1 MLIVHCFDDT
11 LLYLH
16 PQNAVV
22 KKIFKSLEWL
32 VDLRNKYV
40 KQRPF
45 IIILSILIGITAG
58 LVATVIKK
66 AVHWTEY
73 LLTNFFQPYAPNF
86 LYFLYPLIGI
96 SITILIVKF
105 LIRKKVEEGIP
116 NTLYAISKRHGNI
129 RPHNMYSS
137 IITSA
142 FTVGFGGSVG
152 LEGPTVATSAAWGS
166 TFARLFRVDY
176 KTKILLIGA
185 GVTGSMAA
193 IFQAPI
199 AAIVFAIEVIMID
212 LTTASLIPLLFSSIA
227 AYLTSKYMMGET
239 ILIDYVIT
247 DDYSFSDIPYF
258 IFLGIL
264 LGFGSVYYSKTYFA
278 IAGFLGKFNRW
289 QKLLIGGSVLG
300 LLIFLLPPLYGEGYL
315 TVNNLINGRA
325 NEVFDN
331 SFFYALSD
339 NTWIFVLLVAFLF
352 FLKIVAASLTLHI
365 GGVGGIFAPTM
376 FMGATGGFLFGNII
390 NNLGLGHVSEG
401 NFTLVGM
408 AGMLAGVLYAPLTA
422 IFLIAELS
430 KGYALFVPL
439 MITSLSSFVTAS
451 YFIQNSIYSL
461 QLARRGE
468 LLTHHADDN
477 VLKMMNLKKEIE
489 NDFSIIHPNQSL
501 GDLIEVVAKSKRN
514 IFPVIDDENEFKGMV
529 FLDSIRPI
537 MFQKE
542 KYDEIYVH
550 DLMVLPPDHIDYKD
564 KMDVV
569 MNKFEKTAAWNLPVL
584 KYGRYVGF
592 VSKSKLFTNYR
603 ELLREFSDY

>member
-1 MLIVHCFDDT
+1 M
-11 LLYLH
+11 H

-22 KKIFKSLEWL
+22 KKLFKSLEWL

-45 IIILSILIGITAG
+45 VIILSILIGITAG
-58 LVATVIKK
+58 LVAFVIKR

-86 LYFLYPLIGI
+86 LYFLYPVIGI
-96 SITILIVKF
+96 GITILIVKY
-105 LIRKKVEEGIP
+105 LIRQKVSEGIP

-129 RPHNMYSS
+129 RPHNLFSS

-166 TFARLFRVDY
+166 TFGRLFRVDY

-193 IFQAPI
+193 IFQAPV

-212 LTTASLIPLLFSSIA
+212 LTTASLIPLLFSSITA
-227 AYLTSKYMMGET
+227 VLTSKFLMGET
-239 ILIDYVIT
+239 ILIDYAVT
-247 DDYSFSDIPYF
+247 EDYQFSDIPYF
-258 IFLGIL
+258 IILGVL
-264 LGFGSVYYSKTYFA
+264 LGLGSVYYSKTYFA
-278 IAGFLGKFNRW
+278 IARFFERYNTW
-289 QKLLIGGSVLG
+289 QKLLIGGMVLG
-300 LLIFLLPPLYGEGYL
+300 LLVYLLPPLYGEGYI
-315 TVNNLINGRA
+315 TINNLINGRSS
-325 NEVFDN
+325 EVFEN
-331 SFFYALSD
+331 SFFYSLQD
-339 NTWIFVLLVAFLF
+339 NAWIFAGFIAILF

-365 GGVGGIFAPTM
+365 GGVGGIFAPTL
-376 FMGATGGFLFGNII
+376 FMGATGGFLFGNLV
-390 NNLGLGHVSEG
+390 NKLGLGHVSEG

-408 AGMLAGVLYAPLTA
+408 AGMLSGVLYAPLTA

-439 MITSLSSFVTAS
+439 MITSLISFVTAG

-477 VLKMMNLKKEIE
+477 VLKMMSLKKEIE
-489 NDFSIIHPNQSL
+489 NDFSIIHPDQSL
-501 GDLIEVVAKSKRN
+501 GDLIMVVAISKRN
-514 IFPVIDDENEFKGMV
+514 IFPVIDDEKEFKGMV

-542 KYDEIYVH
+542 KYDEIHVH
-550 DLMVLPPDHIDYKD
+550 DLMVSPPDHIEYKD

-584 KYGRYVGF
+584 RNGRYIGF

-603 ELLREFSDY
+603 ELLREFSDR

>member
-1 MLIVHCFDDT
+1 M
-11 LLYLH
+11 H
-16 PQNAVV
+16 PQNEVV
-22 KKIFKSLEWL
+22 KKLFKSLEWL

-45 IIILSILIGITAG
+45 VIILSILIGITAG
-58 LVATVIKK
+58 FVAFVIKR

-73 LLTNFFQPYAPNF
+73 LLTNFFQPYAPNY
-86 LYFLYPLIGI
+86 LYFLYPVIGI
-96 SITILIVKF
+96 GITILIVKY
-105 LIRKKVEEGIP
+105 LIRQKVSEGIP

-129 RPHNMYSS
+129 RPHNLFSS

-166 TFARLFRVDY
+166 TFGRLFRVGY
-176 KTKILLIGA
+176 KTKILLIGT
-185 GVTGSMAA
+185 GVAGSMAA

-212 LTTASLIPLLFSSIA
+212 LTTASLIPLLFSSITA
-227 AYLTSKYMMGET
+227 VLTSKLLMGET
-239 ILIDYVIT
+239 ILIDYAVT
-247 DDYSFSDIPYF
+247 EDYQFSDIPYF
-258 IFLGIL
+258 IFLGVL
-264 LGFGSVYYSKTYFA
+264 LGLASVYYSKTYFG
-278 IAGFLGKFNRW
+278 IARFLDRFNRG
-289 QKLLIGGSVLG
+289 QKLLIGGSILG
-300 LLIFLLPPLYGEGYL
+300 LMVFLLPPLYGEGYE
-315 TVNNLINGRA
+315 TINNLINGRSA
-325 NEVFDN
+325 EVFEN
-331 SFFYALSD
+331 SFFYSLKD
-339 NTWIFVLLVAFLF
+339 NAWIFAGFIAILF

-365 GGVGGIFAPTM
+365 GGVGGIFAPTL
-376 FMGATGGFLFGNII
+376 FMGATGGFLFGNIV
-390 NNLGLGHVSEG
+390 NKLGLGHVSEG

-408 AGMLAGVLYAPLTA
+408 AGMLSGVLYAPLTA

-439 MITSLSSFVTAS
+439 MITSLISFVTAG

-489 NDFSIIHPNQSL
+489 SDFSIIHPDQSL
-501 GDLIEVVAKSKRN
+501 GDLIVVVANSKRN
-514 IFPVIDDENEFKGMV
+514 IFPVIDDENKFKGMV

-542 KYDEIYVH
+542 KYDEVFVH
-550 DLMVLPPDHIDYKD
+550 DLMVSPPDYIDYYD

-569 MNKFEKTAAWNLPVL
+569 MIKFEKTGAWNLPVL
-584 KYGRYVGF
+584 KFGRYIGF

-603 ELLREFSDY
+603 ELLREFSDR

>member
-1 MLIVHCFDDT
+1 
-11 LLYLH
+11 LH
-16 PQNAVV
+16 SQNAVV

-45 IIILSILIGITAG
+45 VIILSILIGITAG
-58 LVATVIKK
+58 LVASVIKR

-86 LYFLYPLIGI
+86 LYFLYPVIGI
-96 SITILIVKF
+96 GITILIVKY
-105 LIRKKVEEGIP
+105 LIRQKVSEGIP

-129 RPHNMYSS
+129 RPHNLFSS

-166 TFARLFRVDY
+166 TFGRLFRVDY
-176 KTKILLIGA
+176 KTKILLIGT
-185 GVTGSMAA
+185 GVAGSMAA

-199 AAIVFAIEVIMID
+199 AAIVFAVEVIMID

-227 AYLTSKYMMGET
+227 AFLTSKFLMGET

-247 DDYSFSDIPYF
+247 EDYQFSDVPYF

-264 LGFGSVYYSKTYFA
+264 LGLASVYYSRTYFG
-278 IAGFLGKFNRW
+278 IAKFFDRFNRG
-289 QKLLIGGSVLG
+289 QKLLFGGTILG
-300 LLIFLLPPLYGEGYL
+300 LLIFLLPPLYGEGYE
-315 TVNNLINGRA
+315 TINNLINGRSA
-325 NEVFDN
+325 EVFEN
-331 SFFYALSD
+331 SFFYSLQD
-339 NTWIFVLLVAFLF
+339 NVWIFAGFIAILF

-365 GGVGGIFAPTM
+365 GGVGGIFAPTL
-376 FMGATGGFLFGNII
+376 FMGATGGFLFGNIV
-390 NNLGLGHVSEG
+390 NKLGLGHVSEG

-408 AGMLAGVLYAPLTA
+408 AGMLSGVLYAPLTA
-422 IFLIAELS
+422 IFLIAELT
-430 KGYALFVPL
+430 KGYDLFVPL
-439 MITSLSSFVTAS
+439 MITSLISFVTAG

-489 NDFSIIHPNQSL
+489 NDFSIIHPDQSL
-501 GDLIEVVAKSKRN
+501 GDLITVVANSKRN
-514 IFPVIDDENEFKGMV
+514 IFPVISDENEFKGMV
-529 FLDSIRPI
+529 FLDIIRPI

-542 KYDEIYVH
+542 KYDEIHVH
-550 DLMVLPPDHIDYKD
+550 DLMVSPPDYIEYKD

-584 KYGRYVGF
+584 RNGRYIGF

-603 ELLREFSDY
+603 ELLKEFSDY

>member
-1 MLIVHCFDDT
+1 M
-11 LLYLH
+11 
-16 PQNAVV
+16 

-45 IIILSILIGITAG
+45 VIILSIIIGITAG
-58 LVATVIKK
+58 LVATVIKR

-73 LLTNFFQPYAPNF
+73 LLTHFFQPYAPNF

-96 SITILIVKF
+96 GITILIVKY
-105 LIRKKVEEGIP
+105 LIRNKVQEGIP

-129 RPHNMYSS
+129 RPHNLFSS

-166 TFARLFRVDY
+166 TFGRLFRVDY
-176 KTKILLIGA
+176 KTKILLIAA

-199 AAIVFAIEVIMID
+199 AAIVFAVEVIMID

-227 AYLTSKYMMGET
+227 AFLTSQYMLGET
-239 ILIDYVIT
+239 ILIDYMIT
-247 DDYSFSDIPYF
+247 DDYSLIDVPYF

-264 LGFGSVYYSKTYFA
+264 LGFGSVYYSRTYFG
-278 IAGFLGKFNRW
+278 IAKFLDRFNRW
-289 QKLLIGGSVLG
+289 QKLLLGGGVLG
-300 LLIFLLPPLYGEGYL
+300 LLVFLLPPLYGEGYI
-315 TVNNLINGRA
+315 TINNLINGRSID
-325 NEVFDN
+325 VFDN
-331 SFFYALSD
+331 TFFYTFRENA
-339 NTWIFVLLVAFLF
+339 WIFAGLFVVLFL
-352 FLKIVAASLTLHI
+352 LKIVAASLTLHI
-365 GGVGGIFAPTM
+365 GGVGGIFAPTL
-376 FMGATGGFLFGNII
+376 FMGATGGFIFGNLV
-390 NNLGLGHVSEG
+390 NKLGIGHVSEG

-430 KGYALFVPL
+430 KGYSLFIPL

-451 YFIQNSIYSL
+451 IFIQNSIYSL

-468 LLTHHADDN
+468 LMTHHADDN

-489 NDFSIIHPNQSL
+489 NDFSIVNPDQSL
-501 GDLIEVVAKSKRN
+501 GDLIDVVANSKRN
-514 IFPVIDDENEFKGMV
+514 IFPVIDENKEFKGVV
-529 FLDSIRPI
+529 FLDSIRRI

-542 KYDEIYVH
+542 KYDEVH
-550 DLMVLPPDHIDYKD
+550 VSDLMVSPPDHIDYHD
-564 KMDVV
+564 KMNVV
-569 MNKFEKTAAWNLPVL
+569 MNKFEKTAAWNLPVI
-584 KYGRYVGF
+584 KNGRYIGF

-603 ELLREFSDY
+603 GLLKEFSDY

>member
-1 MLIVHCFDDT
+1 
-11 LLYLH
+11 LH

-32 VDLRNKYV
+32 VNLRNKYL

-45 IIILSILIGITAG
+45 VIILSIVIGITAG
-58 LVATVIKK
+58 LVATVIKR

-73 LLTNFFQPYAPNF
+73 LLTNFFKPYAPNF

-96 SITILIVKF
+96 GITILIVKYF
-105 LIRKKVEEGIP
+105 IRKQVQEGIP

-129 RPHNMYSS
+129 RPHNLYSS

-166 TFARLFRVDY
+166 TFGRLFRVDY
-176 KTKILLIGA
+176 KTKILLIAA

-199 AAIVFAIEVIMID
+199 AAIVFAVEVIMID

-227 AYLTSKYMMGET
+227 AFLTSQYLMGET
-239 ILIDYVIT
+239 ILIDYLIT
-247 DDYSFSDIPYF
+247 DDYSLIDVPYF

-264 LGFGSVYYSKTYFA
+264 LGFGSVYYSRTYFW
-278 IAGFLGKFNRW
+278 IAKILEKYNTW
-289 QKLLIGGSVLG
+289 QKLLFGGAVLG
-300 LLIFLLPPLYGEGYL
+300 LLIFLFPPLYGEGYE
-315 TVNNLINGRA
+315 TINNLINGRSID
-325 NEVFDN
+325 VFDN
-331 SFFYALSD
+331 SFFYGFRE
-339 NTWIFVLLVAFLF
+339 NVWIFAGLIAVLF

-365 GGVGGIFAPTM
+365 GGVGGIFAPTL
-376 FMGATGGFLFGNII
+376 FMGATGGYIFGNIV
-390 NNLGLGHVSEG
+390 NNLGIGHVSEG

-430 KGYALFVPL
+430 KGYGLFVPL

-451 YFIQNSIYSL
+451 IFIQNSIYSL

-468 LLTHHADDN
+468 LMTHHADDN

-489 NDFSIIHPNQSL
+489 SNFSIVRPDQSL
-501 GDLIEVVAKSKRN
+501 GDLIEVVANSKRN
-514 IFPVIDDENEFKGMV
+514 IFPVIDENYEFKGV
-529 FLDSIRPI
+529 ISLDSFRRI

-542 KYDEIYVH
+542 KYNEIFVS
-550 DLMVLPPDHIDYKD
+550 DLMVLTPDYIDYND
-564 KMDVV
+564 KMSVV
-569 MNKFEKTAAWNLPVL
+569 MNKFEKSAAWNLPVL
-584 KYGRYVGF
+584 KNGRYIGF

-603 ELLREFSDY
+603 GLLKEFSDY